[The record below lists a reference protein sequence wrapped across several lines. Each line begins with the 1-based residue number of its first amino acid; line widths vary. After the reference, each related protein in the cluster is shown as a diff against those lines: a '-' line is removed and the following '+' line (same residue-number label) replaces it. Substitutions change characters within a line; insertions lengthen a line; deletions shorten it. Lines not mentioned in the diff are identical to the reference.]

1 MTENKKIYI
10 IANELAVMLGVC
22 VEHAYK
28 LIRKLNQEI
37 EKEEF
42 RHRNEGYLK
51 SGFVVPYFQTVG
63 TQCLD
68 YSVVKSVVK

>member
-1 MTENKKIYI
+1 M
-10 IANELAVMLGVC
+10 
-22 VEHAYK
+22 EHAYK

-63 TQCLD
+63 KQCLD